1 MDEALTSWYMVPEL
15 TVGPFIA
22 INLSNRKK
30 NGKSDNDTRMVANKT
45 GNWDIPA
52 AARMRGIN
60 GTRVV
65 LFFSTPRNYSKIYVG
80 IIKSHRAV
88 SKTAHE
94 PPRNRYELTAA
105 DGWQLVTETPSSF
118 SAFFSGFTMSANP
131 TVVWMDAQNYTQM
144 SDASEG
150 EPGDELPPV
159 PPGVSYMAWVALR
172 ANHRVFVNAV
182 VRVWGRKCSLT
193 GISVPSLV
201 HAAHIVPWSVAKGVE
216 QTTAH
221 NGLMLCAHLHALF
234 DGYLIS
240 FEDDGSLL
248 LSSKISK
255 EVRELVLSTGH
266 RKLRLA
272 PSQEQTKFLTRHRN
286 AQPDS
291 KWTRA

>member
-30 NGKSDNDTRMVANKT
+30 KAKSDNDTRMVANKT

-52 AARMRGIN
+52 AARIRGLN
-60 GTRVV
+60 GKRVV
-65 LFFSTPRNYSKIYVG
+65 LFFSTPRNDSKVFFG
-80 IIKSHRAV
+80 TVKAHRAV
-88 SKTAHE
+88 SKTAHQ
-94 PPRNRYELTAA
+94 PPRDRYELTAT
-105 DGWQLVTETPSSF
+105 DEWQLVAETPSTF
-118 SAFFSGFTMSANP
+118 SAFFAGFTMSANP
-131 TVVWMDAQNYTQM
+131 TVVWMDAQNYTPTP
-144 SDASEG
+144 DASAG
-150 EPGDELPPV
+150 EPGDELPAV

-182 VRVWGRKCSLT
+182 VRVWGRRCSLT
-193 GISVPSLV
+193 GISAPSLV
-201 HAAHIVPWSVAKGVE
+201 HAAHIVPWSIAKGAE

-240 FEDDGSLL
+240 FDDDGSLL
-248 LSSKISK
+248 LSNKIGS
-255 EVRELVLSTGH
+255 EVRDLVLATGH
-266 RKLRLA
+266 KKLRLK
-272 PSQEQTKFLTRHRN
+272 PSQEQVKFLTRHRN
-286 AQPDS
+286 AQQDS